1 MDKIELQET
10 NTRMCFACRSK
21 RSREELLRFVRKSD
35 GEVCFDEKK
44 AISSREVWAC
54 PDKNCLKRLF
64 LKTKLFKEP
73 TLPVAGPAMIDFVAS
88 RLSKGA
94 LSRLG
99 LSRKMGQ
106 LEVGRD
112 AVLRLVK
119 SERPLVD
126 AIVLAQDLSFRSV
139 EEIEKEARKYKV
151 KCIRSPFSMDNLGD
165 SLGREKTGVVG
176 LLKSRIT
183 SEICQNIDF
192 VLRMAA

>member
-1 MDKIELQET
+1 MDNIELKDT

-21 RSREELLRFVRKSD
+21 HPKEDLLRFVRRPD

-44 AISSREVWAC
+44 AISSRGVWAC
-54 PDKNCLKRLF
+54 PNKTCLKKLF

-73 TLPVAGPAMIDFVAS
+73 ILPVATAPMIEFVAS

-94 LSRLG
+94 LSKLG
-99 LSRKMGQ
+99 LSLKMGQ

-112 AVLRLVK
+112 AVLRMIK
-119 SERPLVD
+119 SKQLSVD
-126 AIVLAQDLSFRSV
+126 AILLAQDLSFRSR
-139 EEIEKEARKYKV
+139 EDIEKEARKYEV
-151 KCIRSPFSMDNLGD
+151 KCIQSPFSMANLGS